1 MAWPGRGA
9 VSRYKICIV
18 SETGLVGL
26 ACHDTVKC
34 IVTRDKTEAVGG

>member
-18 SETGLVGL
+18 TETGLAGW
-26 ACHDTVKC
+26 ACHDTVEC
-34 IVTRDKTEAVGG
+34 IVTREKGEAA